1 MRVLLCHQPTDGGVA
16 RHVRDVAEGLGGK
29 GHDVIVCSPAP
40 PEGLA
45 DPITHVPLALSR
57 AISPRADAVAL
68 TRFTKIVREVRPD
81 VVHAHSSK
89 AGAIARL
96 ARLAH
101 PRVPTLY
108 TPHGYAFAGHFTR
121 ESERFAYRG
130 IERALA
136 PLASRVV
143 CVCEAEARLARSVGP
158 PSRVRVI
165 HNGLAPER
173 ETDVKAGLAPGRA
186 NAVDPRIAELS
197 LRGPVIGAL
206 TLLRPGKGIETLIA
220 AVPRVLA
227 RHPEAQIAIVGDGPD
242 LDALRAQAN
251 ALGIAHA
258 LHFLGPSTD
267 PLGSLRGM
275 DVFVHPSWAEAFPYV
290 ILEAMSL
297 ARPIVASNV
306 GGVAEAVVA
315 GESGLLIGPR
325 DESALA
331 AALVELLDNPERAA
345 RLGASASRRARTEFT
360 RETMIDRLGDLYD
373 ELVRSSPITTPA
385 DDLQSGVAPPPSRVM
400 TSPPAR

>member
-1 MRVLLCHQPTDGGVA
+1 MRILLCHQPTDGGVG
-16 RHVRDVAEGLGGK
+16 RHVRDVAEGLLGK
-29 GHDVIVCSPAP
+29 SHEVIVCSPAP

-45 DPITHVPLALSR
+45 DSVAHVPLDLR
-57 AISPRADAVAL
+57 RAVAPRGDAAAL
-68 TRFTKIVREVRPD
+68 AGFTKIVREIRPD
-81 VVHAHSSK
+81 VIHAHSSK

-108 TPHGYAFAGHFTR
+108 SPHGYAFAGHFSR
-121 ESERFAYRG
+121 ESERLAYHG

-143 CVCEAEARLARSVGP
+143 CVCEAEARLARSIGL
-158 PSRVRVI
+158 PSRVEVI
-165 HNGLAPER
+165 HNGLAPAVES
-173 ETDVKAGLAPGRA
+173 
-186 NAVDPRIAELS
+186 AVDSRIAKLS
-197 LRGPVIGAL
+197 LRGPVVGAL

-242 LDALRAQAN
+242 LDELRAQAN
-251 ALGIAHA
+251 ALQIAHA
-258 LHFLGPSTD
+258 VHFLGPSTD

-297 ARPIVASNV
+297 ARPIVASDV
-306 GGVAEAVVA
+306 GGVSEAVVT

-331 AALVELLDNPERAA
+331 AAVIELLDDPCRGQ
-345 RLGASASRRARTEFT
+345 RLGESALLRVSEEFT
-360 RETMIDRLGDLYD
+360 REMMIDRLVDLYD
-373 ELVRSSPITTPA
+373 KLVRSSPTPTSA
-385 DDLQSGVAPPPSRVM
+385 DDIQSGVAPPPRVM

>member
-1 MRVLLCHQPTDGGVA
+1 MRVLLCHQPTDGGVG
-16 RHVRDVAEGLGGK
+16 RHVRDVVEGLTSK
-29 GHDVIVCSPAP
+29 GHEVILCSPALP
-40 PEGLA
+40 AGLA
-45 DPITHVPLALSR
+45 APVTHIPLDLRR
-57 AISPRADAVAL
+57 AIAPRGDAAAL
-68 TRFTKIVREVRPD
+68 TGFTKIVREMRPD
-81 VVHAHSSK
+81 IIHAHSSK

-108 TPHGYAFAGHFTR
+108 TPHGYAFAGHFSR
-121 ESERFAYRG
+121 ESERLAYRG

-165 HNGLAPER
+165 HNGLAPAR
-173 ETDVKAGLAPGRA
+173 EG
-186 NAVDPRIAELS
+186 AVDSRIAELS

-206 TLLRPGKGIETLIA
+206 TLLRPGKGIQTLLA
-220 AVPRVLA
+220 AAPRVLV
-227 RHPEAQIAIVGDGPD
+227 RHPEAQIAIVGDGPG
-242 LDALRAQAN
+242 LDELKAQAN
-251 ALGIAHA
+251 ALRIAHA
-258 LHFLGPSTD
+258 VHFLGPSMD

-297 ARPIVASNV
+297 ARPIVASDV
-306 GGVAEAVVA
+306 GGVGEAVLA
-315 GESGLLIGPR
+315 GESGLLIEPR
-325 DESALA
+325 EENALA
-331 AALVELLDNPERAA
+331 AAVVELLENPGLSA
-345 RLGASASRRARTEFT
+345 RLGENASHRVSTEFT
-360 RETMIDRLGDLYD
+360 RELMIDRLADLYD
-373 ELVRSSPITTPA
+373 ELVQSSPTTTPA
-385 DDLQSGVAPPPSRVM
+385 DDLESGVAPPPSRVM